1 MIGFTKSPN
10 KIVMIVFF
18 ALVSF
23 ILLIYVDTQTNN
35 YEPEEE
41 ILISKNLDKGLPNLS
56 NKIIHKVKE
65 GENLSVIFEDKKV
78 PLNTAYKIFNFDT
91 DNILSGIKPNDLMEF
106 NYHLTII

>member
-56 NKIIHKVKE
+56 NKIIHKVKRI
-65 GENLSVIFEDKKV
+65 S
-78 PLNTAYKIFNFDT
+78 
-91 DNILSGIKPNDLMEF
+91 
-106 NYHLTII
+106 

>member
-41 ILISKNLDKGLPNLS
+41 ILL
-56 NKIIHKVKE
+56 
-65 GENLSVIFEDKKV
+65 IFINV
-78 PLNTAYKIFNFDT
+78 GWIYLLLQP
-91 DNILSGIKPNDLMEF
+91 
-106 NYHLTII
+106 